1 MAECRANLAEAKSI
15 LDQSGDRRD
24 VRGSEGDEGNGLSTS
39 FMDRGGPRGSSRAV
53 LLAELD
59 ETRQRPRVT
68 VILSRCWT
76 YLMIPPQAASSSS
89 SSSSPGG
96 MSTGTTRKANSSL
109 VTMATGTTRKKTSS
123 RASGA
128 DSLSRGS
135 TSPAVD
141 DFGEIRPG
149 PSTPAT
155 GRPGSAPSRILFSL
169 NESVARSP
177 YVLPQTVHSMIIQA
191 ERSTLS
197 INAADEPGRS
207 PRPGEEFDRLIDDDD
222 DDEPDEADELD
233 GGGARDEEVERGEDD
248 ERVEEDGRG
257 DGGEEV
263 AGGGAQAEGEEESG
277 EEGEGEQVKSPFFAL
292 TDTSPSGLP
301 SAQLLRHLLGERAEP
316 ASSFQEEALVIL
328 MFGFVKRFSWSLLC
342 KNSIPRLGL
351 SRPIFPRRMR

>member
-53 LLAELD
+53 LLAELG

-89 SSSSPGG
+89 SNSSPGA
-96 MSTGTTRKANSSL
+96 MSTGTIRKANSSL

-123 RASGA
+123 RTSGF

-141 DFGEIRPG
+141 ELGEIRPG

-155 GRPGSAPSRILFSL
+155 GRPGSAPSRLLFSL
-169 NESVARSP
+169 NESVVARSP
-177 YVLPQTVHSMIIQA
+177 YVLPQTVHSMIIRA

-207 PRPGEEFDRLIDDDD
+207 PRPGEEFDGLIDDD

-233 GGGARDEEVERGEDD
+233 EGSARDEEVERGEDD
-248 ERVEEDGRG
+248 ERVEEDERG

-263 AGGGAQAEGEEESG
+263 AGGGAQAEGENESE
-277 EEGEGEQVKSPFFAL
+277 EEGEGEQVKFPFFA
-292 TDTSPSGLP
+292 
-301 SAQLLRHLLGERAEP
+301 
-316 ASSFQEEALVIL
+316 
-328 MFGFVKRFSWSLLC
+328 
-342 KNSIPRLGL
+342 
-351 SRPIFPRRMR
+351 